1 MTIHADFAQLCDYLD
16 NELERGDRAHV
27 DGHLRD
33 CADCRAWLAAL
44 SGLAQHVDALP
55 SEHVVPPDLWRGI
68 RAGLS
73 PREATQEA
81 AGRGYTGQM
90 LAAAA
95 LIAIISSALTV
106 ITLQGTRLPRG
117 AAAPTVAT
125 SAQAAALAQGAPD
138 ELRYVR
144 SAGVLQE
151 TLAQRRDSLAPS
163 TVATVERSLRVAD
176 SAIAEARLALASDPA
191 NRILARLLA
200 SNYERKIDLLRRA
213 NELAPRT

>member
-1 MTIHADFAQLCDYLD
+1 MTEHVDFAQLCDFLD
-16 NELERGDRAHV
+16 NEMERDDRARV
-27 DGHLRD
+27 DVHLRD
-33 CADCRAWLAAL
+33 CTDCRAWFAAL
-44 SGLAQHVDALP
+44 AGLAQHVDALP
-55 SEHVVPPDLWRGI
+55 REHVVPPDLWRGI

-73 PREATQEA
+73 PREGTQHA
-81 AGRGYTGQM
+81 WRHVYTLRL

-95 LIAIISSALTV
+95 LIAIISSGLTV
-106 ITLQGTRLPRG
+106 IVLHGARAPRG
-117 AAAPTVAT
+117 AAVPSAAT
-125 SAQAAALAQGAPD
+125 TAQASLPAHDTPD

-144 SAGVLQE
+144 SAGALQE

-191 NRILARLLA
+191 NRMLARLLA